1 MRKYLFI
8 YKTEIMS
15 NISYAFNLITGF
27 IGYFIHIFIFLN
39 LWKYIYSD
47 PNELINGYSMN
58 QMVWY
63 VIVTEILWMC
73 IGGRKL
79 CKQIINDVRTGN
91 VAYNINRP
99 YSYILYQLFSNLGSF
114 TVKFIMFTIL
124 GMTVGYAFLGG
135 FPNLSILS
143 IILVLISSI
152 LATIIN
158 TLFVISIGLFSFF
171 IEDSN
176 PFYWV
181 YSKFILVLG
190 TLFPIEYFPKVIQP
204 IIKASPIFAV
214 SYAPAKLFVDYSSNN
229 VFYILL
235 IQLIYLFISYMLC
248 TFIYKKGVKNIN
260 VNGG

>member
-1 MRKYLFI
+1 MKKYLFI

-39 LWKYIYSD
+39 LWKYIYSN
-47 PNELINGYSMN
+47 PKELINGYSMN

-79 CKQIINDVRTGN
+79 CKQIISDVRTGN

-99 YSYILYQLFSNLGSF
+99 YSYILYQLFSNLGRF
-114 TVKFIMFTIL
+114 TVKFVLFTIL
-124 GMTVGYAFLGG
+124 GVVMGLVFLQE
-135 FPNLSILS
+135 FPNISVLG
-143 IILVLISSI
+143 IILVLLSSF

-158 TLFVISIGLFSFF
+158 TLFVIVIGLFSFF

-181 YSKFILVLG
+181 YSKFILVVG

-204 IIKASPIFAV
+204 VIKASPIFAV
-214 SYAPAKLFVDYSSNN
+214 SYAPAKMFVDFNINN

-235 IQLIYLFISYMLC
+235 VQLVYVVISYTLCLFIYR
-248 TFIYKKGVKNIN
+248 KGVKNIN